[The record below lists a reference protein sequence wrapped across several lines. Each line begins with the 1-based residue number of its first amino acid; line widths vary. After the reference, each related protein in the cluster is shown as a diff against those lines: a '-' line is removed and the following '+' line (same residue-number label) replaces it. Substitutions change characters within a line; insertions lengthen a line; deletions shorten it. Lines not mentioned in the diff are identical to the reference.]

1 MGKIAIIVI
10 NVRDGD
16 LDQDSIQIEEV
27 FIKTEVEF
35 VVNVKIA
42 NEKDII
48 NKDKDCQ
55 KIKNWH

>member
-42 NEKDII
+42 IDGRVYFFMQER
-48 NKDKDCQ
+48 NK
-55 KIKNWH
+55 